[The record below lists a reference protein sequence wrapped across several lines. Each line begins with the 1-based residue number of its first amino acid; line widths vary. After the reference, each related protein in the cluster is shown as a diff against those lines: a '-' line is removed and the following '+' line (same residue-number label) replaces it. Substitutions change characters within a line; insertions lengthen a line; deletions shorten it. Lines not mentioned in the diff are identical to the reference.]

1 MAKKSVQ
8 TSASRRISAAATKT
22 SKKSPTSKGV
32 TKKPRASKNAV
43 KPVSPR
49 DRLADELVRLIPEID
64 AEGLLFLIRQAN
76 VLLHNKRVDELNAE
90 MAKLSAGKKEEQKR
104 AGTTARVGQNV
115 VEITVEIQQSP
126 DKKTYYLIVDGAK
139 HFLTVDEMKAVVKFC
154 FKPERKSDALRV
166 LHQYLDNE
174 RKEILMDH
182 GISSEKH
189 PFFEA
194 LFYEVRRKF
203 SLNE

>member
-1 MAKKSVQ
+1 MAKKAAAPKSP
-8 TSASRRISAAATKT
+8 SRRSPAAKTRTAKKPDAAKSVARPISA
-22 SKKSPTSKGV
+22 
-32 TKKPRASKNAV
+32 
-43 KPVSPR
+43 R
-49 DRLADELVRLIPEID
+49 DRLADELVRMIPEID

-90 MAKLSAGKKEEQKR
+90 MAKLNAGKKEEQKR

-126 DKKTYYLIVDGAK
+126 DAKTYYLIVNGQK
-139 HFLTVDEMKAVVKFC
+139 HFLTAEEMKAVVKFC
-154 FKPERKSDALRV
+154 FKPERKSDALHV

-182 GISSEKH
+182 GISSGKH

-203 SLNE
+203 SLKE